1 VAQEIVMLGLLEIDA
16 IGKRFRG
23 LQALDNVSFTI
34 DEGGVFGV
42 IGANG
47 AGKTTLFNII
57 AGAMKPDSG
66 TVRFAG
72 NTVTGYA
79 PSRLCAAGVGRTFQ
93 IARPFPDLTVAET
106 IRIAVL
112 GRLRNM
118 RAATAR
124 AADIADRFGLAQ
136 KLDRLGRHL
145 SVLER
150 KRLELA
156 RAYATGPRLLLLD
169 EVAAGLRPSEVD
181 NLIEIIRAIAA
192 ENITVLMIEHVLAA
206 VFALARHDI
215 VLDQG
220 RVIAQGTPQA
230 VAKDAKVIEAYLGAG
245 YAAA

>member
-1 VAQEIVMLGLLEIDA
+1 MPGLLEIEG
-16 IGKRFRG
+16 ISKRFRG
-23 LQALDNVSFTI
+23 LQALDNVSFAVG
-34 DEGGVFGV
+34 EGGVFGV

-57 AGAMKPDSG
+57 SGAIKPDRG
-66 TVRFAG
+66 VVRFAG
-72 NTVTGYA
+72 EIVTGRT
-79 PSRLCAAGVGRTFQ
+79 PSSLCMAGIGRTFQ
-93 IARPFPDLTVAET
+93 IARPFPDLTVLET
-106 IRIAVL
+106 IRVAALCRV
-112 GRLRNM
+112 RNM

-124 AADIADRFGLAQ
+124 AADIAARFGLAR
-136 KLDRLGRHL
+136 KLDRPGRHL

-169 EVAAGLRPSEVD
+169 EVAAGLRPGEVD
-181 NLIEIIRAIAA
+181 DLVEIIRAIAG

-206 VFALARHDI
+206 VFALAWRVV

-220 RVIAQGTPQA
+220 RVIAEGPPQD
-230 VAKDAKVIEAYLGAG
+230 VAKDAQVIEAYLGAG

>member
-1 VAQEIVMLGLLEIDA
+1 MQRLLEVDA

-23 LQALDNVSFTI
+23 LQVLDNISFAV

-57 AGAMKPDSG
+57 SGAMKPDAG

-72 NTVTGYA
+72 NDVTSRT
-79 PSRLCAAGVGRTFQ
+79 PSSLCMAGIGRTFQ
-93 IARPFPDLTVAET
+93 IARPFPELTVLET
-106 IRIAVL
+106 IRVAVL
-112 GRLRNM
+112 CHLRNM
-118 RAATAR
+118 RAATER
-124 AADIADRFGLAQ
+124 AAEIAARFGLAQ
-136 KLDRLGRHL
+136 KIDRLGRHL

-169 EVAAGLRPSEVD
+169 EVAAGLRPTEVD
-181 NLIEIIRAIAA
+181 DLVALIRAIAE

-206 VFALARHDI
+206 VFALARRVV

-220 RVIAQGTPQA
+220 RVIAEGPPQQ
-230 VAKDAKVIEAYLGAG
+230 VAKDVRVVEAYLGAG
-245 YAAA
+245 YAAP

>member
-1 VAQEIVMLGLLEIDA
+1 MQRLLEVDA

-23 LQALDNVSFTI
+23 LQALDNVSFAV

-57 AGAMKPDSG
+57 SGAMKPDAG

-72 NTVTGYA
+72 NDVTSCT
-79 PSRLCAAGVGRTFQ
+79 PSSLCMAGIGRTFQ
-93 IARPFPDLTVAET
+93 IARPFPELTVLET
-106 IRIAVL
+106 IRVAVL
-112 GRLRNM
+112 CHLRNM
-118 RAATAR
+118 RAATER
-124 AADIADRFGLAQ
+124 AAEIAARFGLAQ
-136 KLDRLGRHL
+136 KIDRLGRHL

-169 EVAAGLRPSEVD
+169 EVAAGLRPTEVD
-181 NLIEIIRAIAA
+181 DLVALIRAIAE

-206 VFALARHDI
+206 VFALARRVV

-220 RVIAQGTPQA
+220 RVIAEGPPRQ
-230 VAKDAKVIEAYLGAG
+230 VAKDVRVVEAYLGAG
-245 YAAA
+245 YAAP

>member
-1 VAQEIVMLGLLEIDA
+1 MAGLLEIEA

-23 LQALDNVSFTI
+23 LQALDNVSFAVA
-34 DEGGVFGV
+34 EGGVYGV

-57 AGAMKPDSG
+57 SGAMRPDGG

-72 NTVTGYA
+72 QAVTGCT
-79 PSRLCAAGVGRTFQ
+79 PSRLCAAGIGRTFQ
-93 IARPFPDLTVAET
+93 IARPFPDLTVLET
-106 IRIAVL
+106 IRVAVL
-112 GRLRNM
+112 CRVPNM
-118 RAATAR
+118 RAATSR
-124 AADIADRFGLAQ
+124 GADIAGRFGLAQ
-136 KLDRLGRHL
+136 KLDRPGRHL

-169 EVAAGLRPSEVD
+169 EVAAGLRPGEVD
-181 NLIEIIRAIAA
+181 DFVEIIRGFAG

-206 VFALARHDI
+206 VFALARRVV

-220 RVIAQGTPQA
+220 RVIAEGQPRD

>member
-1 VAQEIVMLGLLEIDA
+1 MALEVLMAGLLEIEA
-16 IGKRFRG
+16 ISKRFRG
-23 LQALDNVSFTI
+23 LQALDNVSFAVN
-34 DEGGVFGV
+34 EGGVFGV

-57 AGAMKPDSG
+57 SGAMKPDGG

-72 NTVTGYA
+72 QFVTGQT
-79 PSRLCAAGVGRTFQ
+79 PSSLCAAGIGRTFQ
-93 IARPFPDLTVAET
+93 IARPFPDLTVLET
-106 IRIAVL
+106 VRVAVL
-112 GRLRNM
+112 GRVRSM
-118 RAATAR
+118 RAATSR

-136 KLDRLGRHL
+136 KLNRPGRHL

-169 EVAAGLRPSEVD
+169 EVAAGLRPGEVD
-181 NLIEIIRAIAA
+181 DFVEIIRGFAG

-206 VFALARHDI
+206 VFALARRVV

-220 RVIAQGTPQA
+220 RVIAEGQPQD

>member
-1 VAQEIVMLGLLEIDA
+1 MAGLLEIET
-16 IGKRFRG
+16 ISKRFRG
-23 LQALDNVSFTI
+23 LQALDNVSFTV

-57 AGAMKPDSG
+57 SGAMKPDSG

-72 NTVTGYA
+72 QVVTGHK
-79 PSRLCAAGVGRTFQ
+79 PSSLCEAGIGRTFQ
-93 IARPFPDLTVAET
+93 IARPFPDLTVLET
-106 IRIAVL
+106 IRVAAL
-112 GRLRNM
+112 CRLRNM

-124 AADIADRFGLAQ
+124 ATDIAGRFGLAQ
-136 KLDRLGRHL
+136 KLDRAGRHL
-145 SVLER
+145 NVLER

-169 EVAAGLRPSEVD
+169 EVAAGLRPVEVD
-181 NLIEIIRAIAA
+181 DLVELIRSIAG

-206 VFALARHDI
+206 VFALAWRVV

-220 RVIAQGTPQA
+220 HLIAEGPPLD

>member
-1 VAQEIVMLGLLEIDA
+1 MGGLLEIEA
-16 IGKRFRG
+16 ISKRFRG
-23 LQALDNVSFTI
+23 LQALDNVSFAV

-57 AGAMKPDSG
+57 SGAMKPDSG
-66 TVRFAG
+66 RVRFAG
-72 NTVTGYA
+72 NLVTGQT
-79 PSRLCAAGVGRTFQ
+79 PSSLCIAGIGRTFQ
-93 IARPFPDLTVAET
+93 IARPFPDLTVLET
-106 IRIAVL
+106 IRVAVFC
-112 GRLRNM
+112 RVRTM
-118 RAATAR
+118 RAATER
-124 AADIADRFGLAQ
+124 AAEIAGRFGLAP
-136 KLDRLGRHL
+136 KLGRAGRHL

-169 EVAAGLRPSEVD
+169 EVAAGLRPGEVD
-181 NLIEIIRAIAA
+181 DLVEIIRDIAG

-206 VFALARHDI
+206 VFALARHVV

-220 RVIAQGTPQA
+220 RTIAEGTPQA
-230 VAKDAKVIEAYLGAG
+230 VATDAKVIEAYLGAG

>member
-1 VAQEIVMLGLLEIDA
+1 MAGLLEIEA
-16 IGKRFRG
+16 ISKRFRG
-23 LQALDNVSFTI
+23 LQALDNVSFAVN
-34 DEGGVFGV
+34 EGGVFGV

-57 AGAMKPDSG
+57 SGAMKPDGG

-72 NTVTGYA
+72 QFVTGQT
-79 PSRLCAAGVGRTFQ
+79 PSSLCAAGIGRTFQ
-93 IARPFPDLTVAET
+93 IARPFPDLTVLET
-106 IRIAVL
+106 VRVAVL
-112 GRLRNM
+112 GRVRSM
-118 RAATAR
+118 RAATSR

-136 KLDRLGRHL
+136 KLNRPGRHL

-169 EVAAGLRPSEVD
+169 EVAAGLRPGEVD
-181 NLIEIIRAIAA
+181 DFVEIIRGFAG

-206 VFALARHDI
+206 VFALARRVV

-220 RVIAQGTPQA
+220 RVIAEGQPQV